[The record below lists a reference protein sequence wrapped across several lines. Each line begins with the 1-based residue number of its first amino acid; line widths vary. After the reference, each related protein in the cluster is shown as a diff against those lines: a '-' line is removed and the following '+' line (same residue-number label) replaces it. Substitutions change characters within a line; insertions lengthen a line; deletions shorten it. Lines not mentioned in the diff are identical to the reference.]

1 MGLDKTAQYASPS
14 FPHELWGLLRPASFP
29 PQPEGGASVGGGCP
43 LPAIKANHMAGS
55 LGLPAVG
62 SRGLATQRLDGP
74 PGKSEGGK
82 GVCWAQ
88 QTHRTGSGSP
98 PTLCTHTTRC
108 RALPPTLPL
117 IQTSVHTC
125 LRWPQASSFPLE
137 SEAPPCS
144 DPLLQP
150 LLPIHP
156 SLPISS
162 LSPPPCPSTQCPPPP
177 SLLNFTIPLLPPPAL
192 WHSEHWPRSPG
203 ATHPGAPSADLETI
217 GPSHAFFQNLL
228 NYEM

>member
-1 MGLDKTAQYASPS
+1 MAEDIHQNFRDGSSWAGPLGGGTCVGLDKTAQYASPS

-43 LPAIKANHMAGS
+43 LPAVKANHMAGS

-82 GVCWAQ
+82 GVSWAQ

-98 PTLCTHTTRC
+98 PTLCTHSTRC

-117 IQTSVHTC
+117 IQTPVHTC
-125 LRWPQASSFPLE
+125 LRWPQASSFPLK
-137 SEAPPCS
+137 SEADRKS
-144 DPLLQP
+144 TRLN
-150 LLPIHP
+150 
-156 SLPISS
+156 SS
-162 LSPPPCPSTQCPPPP
+162 
-177 SLLNFTIPLLPPPAL
+177 
-192 WHSEHWPRSPG
+192 H
-203 ATHPGAPSADLETI
+203 
-217 GPSHAFFQNLL
+217 
-228 NYEM
+228 